1 MKFGENLKWLR
12 KQKKISQEQLAER
25 VGVSRQ
31 SVSKWECAE
40 AYPEMENILALC
52 KIFGCKL
59 NDLVHEEMLDIDEL
73 DDEIKM
79 NVVKFK
85 KEKQGRMKLLS
96 KVIYMLSRVGK
107 ILCLFG
113 ALACIVSSI
122 FLIVIGAKS
131 EYSDEGVLSL
141 IDGRGVITRTDHG
154 YDLSDGEKVYHATEV
169 EEIVVVDTVFAFLEK
184 FGLVKSIVFTLVMV
198 SFLILYLV
206 LLFFSLGHLEKLFVN
221 INKEKTPFTLE
232 NIRHIK
238 KMAYFMIACIVIPDV
253 GGWLFQG
260 ILQMDLGVD
269 FDILNFIYV
278 FGLFSLAYIFE
289 YGYEIQLDSKGR
301 MYGEIEE

>member
-85 KEKQGRMKLLS
+85 KEKQDKMKGLS
-96 KVIYMLSRVGK
+96 KALYVVESRK
-107 ILCLFG
+107 
-113 ALACIVSSI
+113 
-122 FLIVIGAKS
+122 
-131 EYSDEGVLSL
+131 
-141 IDGRGVITRTDHG
+141 
-154 YDLSDGEKVYHATEV
+154 DL
-169 EEIVVVDTVFAFLEK
+169 VF
-184 FGLVKSIVFTLVMV
+184 VR
-198 SFLILYLV
+198 
-206 LLFFSLGHLEKLFVN
+206 SLG
-221 INKEKTPFTLE
+221 
-232 NIRHIK
+232 
-238 KMAYFMIACIVIPDV
+238 MYS
-253 GGWLFQG
+253 Q
-260 ILQMDLGVD
+260 
-269 FDILNFIYV
+269 FDIL
-278 FGLFSLAYIFE
+278 
-289 YGYEIQLDSKGR
+289 DSHRNEVGV
-301 MYGEIEE
+301 

>member
-40 AYPEMENILALC
+40 AYPEMENILTLC

-73 DDEIKM
+73 DDEVKM

-141 IDGRGVITRTDHG
+141 IDGRGVITRTDDG
-154 YDLSDGEKVYHATEV
+154 YEFSDGEKVYHATEV
-169 EEIVVVDTVFAFLEK
+169 EKIVVVDTVFAFLEK

-238 KMAYFMIACIVIPDV
+238 KKAYFMIACIVIPDV

-260 ILQMDLGVD
+260 ILRMDLGVD